1 LKGRCSRSVARPDY
15 GSWGADEVL
24 GSLLANVVL
33 TISYGVGL
41 VVAKLRRRR
50 SWRRTGCILVTG
62 TFYNENWYLAHILP
76 LASSGVKEVLVVTDV
91 ASKPLDRVRYA
102 CPPRWLCRILTRAVA
117 KLVWMFI
124 AGVRHR
130 PDLYMGYHIF
140 PGALSALL
148 VARLLG
154 RPACYQMTGG
164 PIELEGG
171 GWQAENPVLRRLGC
185 PSARIE
191 RFALKVTA
199 AFDLVVVRGRRA
211 ADFLKGRGVE
221 RVEII
226 PGSVRVGTCK
236 QDSSPGWDLVFVG
249 RLTQIKQPHQFIE
262 IVAEV
267 ARTRADVKALVVGGG
282 PELESLRQ
290 LAVSLKVRENI
301 EFSGEAQNV
310 PELLSSSRVF
320 VLTSRSEGL
329 SISMLEAMAAGLPV
343 VVPDVGDLRD
353 VVVNGQTGYLIE
365 PDDVDQYVFW
375 VSELLSDENSRA
387 RMGAAAR
394 AKVGDLASL
403 ERVAARW
410 GASLSSL
417 LDASELRGDAGTMK
431 ASLSESGRFNR

>member
-1 LKGRCSRSVARPDY
+1 VE
-15 GSWGADEVL
+15 EVL
-24 GSLLANVVL
+24 ESLLANVVL
-33 TISYGVGL
+33 SVSYGLGL
-41 VVAKLRRRR
+41 VVANLGRRRSGR
-50 SWRRTGCILVTG
+50 SWRRTGRILVTG

-76 LASSGVKEVLVVTDV
+76 LASSGVNEVVVVTDV

-102 CPPRWLCRILTRAVA
+102 CPPRWLCRILTRAGA
-117 KLVWMFI
+117 KLLWMFLT
-124 AGVRHR
+124 GVRRR

-140 PGALSALL
+140 PGALSALV

-164 PIELEGG
+164 PIEVEGG
-171 GWQAENPVLRRLGC
+171 GWQAENPVLRRLGR

-191 RFALKVTA
+191 RIASKVAA

-211 ADFLKGRGVE
+211 ADFLKQRGVE

-226 PGSVRVGTCK
+226 PGSVGFGPLKKDR
-236 QDSSPGWDLVFVG
+236 SSRWDLVFVG

-267 ARTRADVKALVVGGG
+267 ARTRAGVKALVAGGG
-282 PELESLRQ
+282 PELDPLRQ
-290 LAVSLKVRENI
+290 LAVSLKVQDNI

-310 PELLSSSRVF
+310 PELLASSRIF

-353 VVVNGQTGYLIE
+353 AVVNGATGYLVE
-365 PDDVDQYVFW
+365 PGRVDQYVLRIG
-375 VSELLSDENSRA
+375 ELLSDEKLRA
-387 RMGAAAR
+387 RVGAEARTKAAE
-394 AKVGDLASL
+394 LASR

-410 GASLSSL
+410 NATLVSL
-417 LDASELRGDAGTMK
+417 LDAKEVPGRVRTMK
-431 ASLSESGRFNR
+431 AALSESGRIHR